1 MEPIADEKAH
11 PGHGLGGSGEGSS
24 GDGALLRRRVA
35 SAAGL
40 LQRWNL
46 WKVEQE
52 SLMECAGTRDRAI
65 AHQGSGSMVRAAA
78 AVFWPTR
85 RTSKRRRCLSV
96 FRLRTRVKWIQ

>member
-1 MEPIADEKAH
+1 MEPIADEKAY
-11 PGHGLGGSGEGSS
+11 PGHGLGGSSEGSS
-24 GDGALLRRRVA
+24 GDGVLLRRRVA

-46 WKVEQE
+46 WKVEGE
-52 SLMECAGTRDRAI
+52 SLMECGGARDRAI

-85 RTSKRRRCLSV
+85 RTTERRLCPAA
-96 FRLRTRVKWIQ
+96 FRLRRRVK